1 MDFWEFVWFTLVT
14 FAFVAYLM
22 VMFSI
27 LADLFRDRD
36 LSGWVKALWILA
48 LIVAPFLS
56 ALVYVISRGKDM
68 TRRAEEAERLRAEAY
83 LRASGVATSPTEQ
96 IAQAKSMLDAGAISP
111 EEYDRLKQKA
121 LA

>member
-1 MDFWEFVWFTLVT
+1 VWFTLVT

-36 LSGWVKALWILA
+36 LSGWLKALWILA

-68 TRRAEEAERLRAEAY
+68 TRRQEEAERLRAQAY
-83 LRASGVATSPTEQ
+83 LRASGTAETSPTEQ
-96 IAQAKSMLDAGAISP
+96 IAQAKSMLDAGTITP